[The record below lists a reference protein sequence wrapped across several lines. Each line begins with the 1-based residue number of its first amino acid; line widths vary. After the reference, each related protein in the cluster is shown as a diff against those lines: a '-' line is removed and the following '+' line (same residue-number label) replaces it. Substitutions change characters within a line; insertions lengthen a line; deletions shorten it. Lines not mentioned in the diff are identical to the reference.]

1 MNKIT
6 KISFGSS
13 NKHAIKQHNKTN
25 NAKRSEIAQNVI
37 AMVPVRAGST
47 RVPDKNTRSFGDTN
61 LLQLKL
67 SLLKKVE
74 GIKQII
80 VSTDCQVSA
89 DIANKEGVNVQWRNE
104 YFAGSSVTNDQH
116 WHHIADTTPGNTI
129 FLAQVTSPLLR
140 VSSMQ
145 AALNS
150 YLSLDKNDSI
160 NSVSTEKKFLWQNGS
175 PINYDIGVTPK
186 SQDLPEIVSL
196 NFAITIISRQIMME
210 GKNVVG
216 QAPKFFELDKVESID
231 VDDFIDFKIAELL
244 YEERGVEW
252 LMQ

>member
-6 KISFGSS
+6 KISLESG
-13 NKHAIKQHNKTN
+13 NKNLPKQCHKLDNE
-25 NAKRSEIAQNVI
+25 KRSEVAHNVV

-47 RVPDKNTRSFGDTN
+47 RVPDKNIRSFGDTN

-67 SLLKKVE
+67 RLLKKVE

-80 VSTDCQVSA
+80 VSTDCEISA
-89 DIANKEGVNVQWRNE
+89 GIACKEGVNVQWRNE

-116 WHHIADTTPGNTI
+116 WHHIAETAPGNTI

-150 YLSLDKNDSI
+150 FLSLDKNDSI
-160 NSVSTEKKFLWQNGS
+160 NSVSTEKKFLWKNGN
-175 PINYDIGVTPK
+175 PINYDIDVTPK

-196 NFAITIISRQIMME
+196 NFAITIISRRIMME
-210 GKNVVG
+210 RKNVVG

>member
-6 KISFGSS
+6 KISFESG
-13 NKHAIKQHNKTN
+13 NKNLPNQCHKLDNE
-25 NAKRSEIAQNVI
+25 KRSEVAHNVI

-47 RVPDKNTRSFGDTN
+47 RVPDKNIRSFGDTN

-67 SLLKKVE
+67 RLLKKVE

-80 VSTDCQVSA
+80 VSTDCEISA
-89 DIANKEGVNVQWRNE
+89 GIACKEGVNVQWRNE

-116 WHHIADTTPGNTI
+116 WHHIAETAPGNTI

-150 YLSLDKNDSI
+150 FLSLDKNDSI
-160 NSVSTEKKFLWQNGS
+160 NSVSTEKKFLWKNGN
-175 PINYDIGVTPK
+175 PINYDIDVTPK

-196 NFAITIISRQIMME
+196 NFAITIISRRIMME
-210 GKNVVG
+210 RKNVVG

>member
-6 KISFGSS
+6 KISLESG
-13 NKHAIKQHNKTN
+13 NKNLPKQCYKLDNE
-25 NAKRSEIAQNVI
+25 KRSEVAHNVV

-47 RVPDKNTRSFGDTN
+47 RVPDKNIRSFGDTN

-67 SLLKKVE
+67 RLLKKVE

-80 VSTDCQVSA
+80 VSTDCEISA
-89 DIANKEGVNVQWRNE
+89 GIACKEGVNVQWRNE

-116 WHHIADTTPGNTI
+116 WHHIAETAPGNTI

-150 YLSLDKNDSI
+150 FLSLDKNDSI
-160 NSVSTEKKFLWQNGS
+160 NSVSTEKKFLWKNGN
-175 PINYDIGVTPK
+175 PINYDIDVTPK

-196 NFAITIISRQIMME
+196 NFAITIISRRIMME
-210 GKNVVG
+210 RKNVVG